1 MDASSMCTTSR
12 KAALL
17 ALLSVGL
24 FVHGACGGGGGGGE
38 TGGNGARDTITDVS
52 VDGVQATFHA
62 GALPT
67 PHGTLAASGPS
78 SNMAVNGGS
87 TMVSIT
93 PSSDVVTIYVGI
105 MGQDGYWQVAVPPG
119 ASAID
124 VLLTL
129 AQTLMVHNVSITF
142 EVADAS
148 GNVSAPVVVP
158 TTIIQVG
165 TGDVAVSL
173 SWDQGINND
182 IDLHVVDPNGFEVYY
197 GDPSSPEYGQLDLDS
212 NASCADD
219 GVNNEHV
226 VWPAGGAPR
235 GSYTVRVDNF
245 ENCTGKAVTYVVTV
259 QRTGKPA
266 QTFSGSF
273 AASDPGDSGGAG
285 EGVLITTFTF

>member
-1 MDASSMCTTSR
+1 MRNASRNS
-12 KAALL
+12 ALL
-17 ALLSVGL
+17 GAILSLGVL
-24 FVHGACGGGGGGGE
+24 VQGACGGGGGGG
-38 TGGNGARDTITDVS
+38 GGGTDARDTVTNVS
-52 VDGVQATFHA
+52 VDGVEATYHA
-62 GALPT
+62 GALPA

-78 SNMAVNGGS
+78 SGMAVNGGS

-93 PSSDVVTIYVGI
+93 PSADVVTIYVGI
-105 MGQDGYWQVAVPPG
+105 AGQDGYWQVAVPTG

-129 AQTLMVHNVSITF
+129 AEQLMVQNVSLVF
-142 EVADAS
+142 EVADGS

-158 TTIIQVG
+158 TTIIRVG

-182 IDLHVVDPNGFEVYY
+182 LDLHVVDPNGFEVYY
-197 GDPSSPEYGQLDLDS
+197 AQQTSPEYGELDLDS
-212 NASCADD
+212 NAACIDD

-226 VWPAGGAPR
+226 VWPAGAAPR
-235 GSYTVRVDNF
+235 GTYTVRVDNF
-245 ENCTGKAVTYVVTV
+245 ENCTAKAVNYVVTV

-273 AASDPGDSGGAG
+273 AAADPGDAGDEGA
-285 EGVLITTFTF
+285 GVLITTFMF